1 MVSHTSAKAFSKLR
15 PGEGTGLVSVAYR
28 QYGYRLDEIAMHRG
42 VHYATIS
49 RCMKQAEQETN
60 DSNDPTPPGMCDCKT

>member
-1 MVSHTSAKAFSKLR
+1 M
-15 PGEGTGLVSVAYR
+15 SVAYR

-60 DSNDPTPPGMCDCKT
+60 DSNDPAPPGMCDCKT